1 MILRKRG
8 ILLAGL
14 LALGMTAC
22 GSKTEGED
30 RLASDKV
37 YIPQFIDFKLDA
49 DSLAAGCAD
58 GQNLYV
64 AAEKNET
71 VPVEGARNRD
81 EKVIPD
87 KGLYRI
93 PLNGKDAVR
102 LEQYQ
107 PISLPEGMEGYI
119 NIQELSAGE
128 NGTLW
133 VTENMYTYTFQL
145 PEGFNEETDDKWQYQ
160 SEIQETTVR
169 RQLDSSG
176 KELKRVDISGLAQ
189 KLNVDS
195 VNSTT
200 FDREG
205 NIYAVTE
212 KQIFALSPELQV
224 LFTVEGENLYN
235 RLILLGDGNM
245 GLISSSYDETT
256 QTSNNVMRTIDG
268 KTKNWGKEYPMP
280 LNVYDVWS
288 GSGEYLFYFQNGDS
302 VYGYK
307 AGNAEGEKL
316 FSWVDSDIDR
326 DEINFWFPMADS
338 RIAAVSRK
346 WDNDKAKYEL
356 ILLTATDRTTL
367 PEKTILTY
375 ATMGLD
381 WNMRK
386 RIIAFNKSSEKY
398 RIEIRE
404 YGQMNTG
411 ADNSAGLTKLNMD
424 LSTGNAPDL
433 LDMGALPIRQYS
445 AKGLLED
452 LWPYIEK
459 DREIGRERLMEKVF
473 QAAEQDGKL
482 YQIFETFAIQTVAG
496 AKDVVGDRK
505 SWTLA
510 ELQAA
515 KAQMPEGCAVFGQY
529 DTKESMLQTVL
540 LQNMNHFV
548 DWNNGKCSFDSD
560 SFKAL
565 LEFCNSFPGNKEI
578 QQVQDEDYE
587 SEASRIINKKQMLA
601 QFTLYDLGWT
611 YQEYKAAFG
620 GDFSLVG
627 YPREDG
633 SVGSSFIHSSGLAMS
648 SGCKDKEGAWSFMR
662 QLLLPGLNDENNYA
676 GMFRTNKTDFEY
688 QIKNAMTPEYQ
699 VDENGN
705 QVLDENG
712 KPIPLPLGSMWIS
725 DDQEIKLPRPSQDD
739 YDRFMELYNAIDSEN
754 YSDENITKIITEE
767 TAAYFAG
774 DRSLD
779 DIVRQIQSRVS
790 LYVSENR

>member
-1 MILRKRG
+1 MLRKQSA
-8 ILLAGL
+8 LLAGL
-14 LALGMTAC
+14 LVLGLTAC
-22 GSKTEGED
+22 SSEIKEEE
-30 RLASDKV
+30 LLVSDKIYV
-37 YIPQFIDFKLDA
+37 PQFIDLKLDA
-49 DSLAAGCAD
+49 DYLPAGCAD
-58 GQNLYV
+58 EQNLYV
-64 AAEKNET
+64 AAVTNEPMEDT
-71 VPVEGARNRD
+71 GSQDAAVVPG
-81 EKVIPD
+81 

-93 PLNGKDAVR
+93 PLSGGDAVK
-102 LEQYQ
+102 LEEYQ
-107 PISLPEGMEGYI
+107 PVSLPEGTEGNV
-119 NIQELSAGE
+119 NIENISLGE
-128 NGTLW
+128 NGTFW
-133 VTENMYTYTFQL
+133 VTESMYAYSFQL
-145 PEGFNEETDDKWQYQ
+145 PEDFNEETDDKWQYQ

-169 RQLDSSG
+169 RQLDSAG

-195 VNSTT
+195 VYSTAY
-200 FDREG
+200 DREG

-235 RLILLGDGNM
+235 GLTLLGNGNM
-245 GLISSSYDETT
+245 GMLSSTYDEAT

-268 KTKNWGKEYPMP
+268 KTKSWGKEYPVP
-280 LNVYDVWS
+280 LDAYGVWP
-288 GSGEYLFYFQNGDS
+288 GGGDYLFYFQNGDS
-302 VYGYK
+302 IYGYK
-307 AGNAEGEKL
+307 DGNSEGEKL

-326 DEINFWFPMADS
+326 DEIDFWFPLAEG

-356 ILLTATDRTTL
+356 IIMTATDRDSL
-367 PEKTILTY
+367 PEKTVFTY

-381 WNMRK
+381 WEMRK

-404 YGQMNTG
+404 YSQLNTG
-411 ADNSAGLTKLNMD
+411 ADNSAGLARLNMD
-424 LSTGNAPDL
+424 MTTGNAPDL

-459 DREIGRERLMEKVF
+459 DSEIGRERLMEKVF

-496 AKDVVGDRK
+496 AKDVVGDRR

-510 ELQAA
+510 NLQAA
-515 KAQMPEGCAVFGQY
+515 KANMPEGCTIFGMY
-529 DTKESMLQTVL
+529 DTKESILQTVL
-540 LQNMNHFV
+540 LQNMNYFV
-548 DWNNGKCSFDSD
+548 DWNSGECRFDSD

-565 LEFCNSFPGNKEI
+565 LEFCNSFPGNEEM
-578 QQVQDEDYE
+578 QQIQDENYE
-587 SEASRIINKKQMLA
+587 SEAFRILNKKQMLA
-601 QFTLYDLGWT
+601 QLTLYDLGWT

-620 GDFSLVG
+620 GDFTLIG
-627 YPREDG
+627 YPKEDG
-633 SVGSSFIHSSGLAMS
+633 STGSSFIHSSGLAMS
-648 SGCKDKEGAWSFMR
+648 SKCEDKEGAWSFMR
-662 QLLLPGLNDENNYA
+662 QLLLPRLNDENSYA
-676 GMFRTNKTDFEY
+676 SMFPTNKTDFEY
-688 QIKNAMTPEYQ
+688 VINNAMTLEYQ

-705 QVLDENG
+705 QILDENG
-712 KPIPLPLGSMWIS
+712 NPIPFPLGNMWVS
-725 DDQEIKLPRPSQDD
+725 DDQEIELPRTSQAD
-739 YDRFMELYNAIDSEN
+739 YDKFMELYYATHSEN
-754 YSDENITKIITEE
+754 YSDENISKIISEE

-779 DIVRQIQSRVS
+779 DITRQIQSRVS